1 MRAAI
6 LAVCI
11 SLTAFAGGRGG
22 GRGGFTNGSRGSIS
36 PSNAAPHQGHA
47 YRGGAG
53 GGSTHDNVFQGIGG
67 SPAQVH
73 ATTGQPAAPVPGHGA
88 SQGHDGDRGQH
99 HHHNGYGNGGYYGYG
114 NGGYYGYGGYYDNG
128 YGYGGYGYGG
138 YGYGYVAPGYSYDPN
153 GSYPSDY
160 DFGSNQTGNSG
171 GYQGQ
176 GGTYVDPNNPDD
188 GELTGE
194 AEAEPVDEN
203 AGPGQLFEV
212 SHDQPAAAEPAPA
225 AQAPAAQPQ
234 AAKPAHPEKEPDVF
248 HWVDADGTDHYSTDL
263 PADQRG
269 KATKMAYDGSLLSWT
284 PVTSAEADAAQ
295 GKPKQ
300 K

>member
-6 LAVCI
+6 ILAVCFG
-11 SLTAFAGGRGG
+11 LTAFAGGPRSGN
-22 GRGGFTNGSRGSIS
+22 GRGFTNPYGGSINPGPTPRPAPVTHAS
-36 PSNAAPHQGHA
+36 PRWTGPKLHSAF
-47 YRGGAG
+47 GG
-53 GGSTHDNVFQGIGG
+53 
-67 SPAQVH
+67 
-73 ATTGQPAAPVPGHGA
+73 PAAPVAPPAPSAQHNHHGHGHA
-88 SQGHDGDRGQH
+88 
-99 HHHNGYGNGGYYGYG
+99 GYGAYGFG
-114 NGGYYGYGGYYDNG
+114 VGPYGYGGFY
-128 YGYGGYGYGG
+128 G
-138 YGYGYVAPGYSYDPN
+138 YGYGYPMAYTYYPGAT
-153 GSYPSDY
+153 YPDYPPEFGYRSDY
-160 DFGSNQTGNSG
+160 EERPD

-188 GELTGE
+188 GDLVGE
-194 AEAEPVDEN
+194 EEPPLADEN

-212 SHDQPAAAEPAPA
+212 APNANAQAEEPAPA
-225 AQAPAAQPQ
+225 PAPAAKKGAKQAA
-234 AAKPAHPEKEPDVF
+234 AAKPEQEPAIF

-295 GKPKQ
+295 GKTPQ